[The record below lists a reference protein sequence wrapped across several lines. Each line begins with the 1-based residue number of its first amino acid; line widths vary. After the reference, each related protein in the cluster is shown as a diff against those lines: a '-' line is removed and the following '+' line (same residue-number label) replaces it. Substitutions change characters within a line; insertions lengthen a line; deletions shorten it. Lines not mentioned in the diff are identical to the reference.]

1 MPVLIYADK
10 KYRTLAGNKVYDGSQ
25 WVTMGGDSKIYL
37 DGKWYDFLRQKAE
50 LPDVPDEPEIPDWDD
65 FTHLATEE
73 PTDGNVYY
81 MTPTGAGA
89 LDGSSWDNAWSASQ
103 IYVAILTLASG
114 DRLYV
119 AEGDYGTLQ
128 VPLQT
133 SETVAVYGGFIEG
146 DYSWETRDSVKHP
159 TAWFGN
165 GTVPF
170 VSVSNGI
177 ELDGLTLTNFLNTAS
192 RVTGTN
198 LTAIHCSFDSVSDEN
213 AANCQF
219 TNCRFSGNGDD
230 KVICAT
236 ASKCYFIGE
245 NGNLLPIYVGNLTD
259 SIVVRCCAA
268 FVEQLDMF
276 GNLFCYAE
284 LCRYDTNNKFYSV
297 DVTSHILNGNECFGY
312 ISSKSST
319 DSVFIRCKAST
330 IAGDADGITLLN
342 SEGAMRSAADPK
354 KQSYISNCD
363 LHYGIGESCTLRLA
377 TIVNSNIEPA
387 CSFDNCT
394 VIDCTGGKLS
404 QIVYS
409 TVINSAIEVRNI
421 STSLVVNCTLGTI
434 SAVEG
439 TTIVNSIAEVSTALS
454 TVFWN
459 NNGTIPAAGNAQTAY
474 DVDNVLTLGAD
485 NTIARFVN
493 TGYSPAIGI
502 QDVGKCPDPVKA
514 PDDFSDYIAS
524 FGDWHPLSDSYLI
537 GKGKFNNNFKSDLDS
552 VTRPDPPT
560 IGCYEPVT
568 KE

>member
-81 MTPTGAGA
+81 MTTTGAGA

-133 SETVAVYGGFIEG
+133 SEKVAVYGGFIEG

-177 ELDGLTLTNFLNTAS
+177 ELDGLMLTNFPNIAS

-198 LTAIHCSFDSVSDEN
+198 LTAIHCGFCSVSDEN
-213 AANCQF
+213 AADCQF
-219 TNCRFSGNGDD
+219 TNCRFSGNSDN
-230 KVICAT
+230 KIICAT
-236 ASKCYFIGE
+236 ASQCYFFGE
-245 NGNLLPIYVGNLTD
+245 NGNLLPIYVVNLTD

-268 FVEQLDMF
+268 LVVRLDIF
-276 GNLFCYAE
+276 GTGLYIAA
-284 LCRYDTNNKFYSV
+284 LCDYDTNDKFYGV
-297 DVTSHILNGNECFGY
+297 DVTGHILNGNECAGV
-312 ISSKSST
+312 ISSNSST
-319 DSVFIRCKAST
+319 GSVFIRCKAYCIT
-330 IAGDADGITLLN
+330 NGADGITLLN
-342 SEGAMRSAADPK
+342 SEGTMSSAADPK

-363 LHYGIGESCTLRLA
+363 LRCGNSSALRLA
-377 TIVNSNIEPA
+377 TIVNSNIE
-387 CSFDNCT
+387 SGSNFYNCT

-409 TVINSAIEVRNI
+409 TVINSAIEVQKI

-434 SAVEG
+434 SDVEG